1 MVRWIFE
8 AFDIFFSGLVS
19 ILRLNLIGRVE
30 EILFVCW
37 IWLDLE
43 AGRRNKDLKV

>member
-1 MVRWIFE
+1 MVRWVFEEALIFG
-8 AFDIFFSGLVS
+8 FSIFF
-19 ILRLNLIGRVE
+19 LRLILVGRVE

>member
-1 MVRWIFE
+1 MRWIFE
-8 AFDIFFSGLVS
+8 AFDLWFLVS
-19 ILRLNLIGRVE
+19 ILRLVLVGGVE

-37 IWLDLE
+37 ILLDLE

>member
-8 AFDIFFSGLVS
+8 AIDFLFVLVS

-37 IWLDLE
+37 VLLDLE